1 MLLNNNIYNFN
12 DIYYKSKNMKKDLN
26 DSLDKFLNKEKK
38 SVADKDMPKYNVTV
52 KDGLYE
58 RIDEKTFLIEDGRQ
72 LLND

>member
-38 SVADKDMPKYNVTV
+38 SVTDKNLPKYNVTV

>member
-1 MLLNNNIYNFN
+1 
-12 DIYYKSKNMKKDLN
+12 MKKDLN

>member
-1 MLLNNNIYNFN
+1 MILNNNIYNFN

-38 SVADKDMPKYNVTV
+38 SVTDKDIPKYNAIV

>member
-1 MLLNNNIYNFN
+1 
-12 DIYYKSKNMKKDLN
+12 MKKDLN

-38 SVADKDMPKYNVTV
+38 SVIDKDIPKYNVTV

>member
-38 SVADKDMPKYNVTV
+38 SVTDKDIPKYNVTV

>member
-1 MLLNNNIYNFN
+1 MILNNNIYNFN

-38 SVADKDMPKYNVTV
+38 SVIDKDMPKYNVTV

>member
-1 MLLNNNIYNFN
+1 MILNNNIYNFN

-38 SVADKDMPKYNVTV
+38 SVTDKNLPKYNVTV

>member
-1 MLLNNNIYNFN
+1 MLLNNNISIFN
-12 DIYYKSKNMKKDLN
+12 DIYDKSNNMKKDLN

-38 SVADKDMPKYNVTV
+38 SVIEKNSPKYNVTV